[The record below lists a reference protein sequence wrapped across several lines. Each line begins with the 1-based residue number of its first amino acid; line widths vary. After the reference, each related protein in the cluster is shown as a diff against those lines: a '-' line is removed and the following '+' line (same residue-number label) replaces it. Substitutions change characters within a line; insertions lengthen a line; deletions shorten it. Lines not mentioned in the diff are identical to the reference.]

1 MSSVYAVIM
10 AGGSG
15 ERFWPKSRRRLPKQ
29 FLPIVSK
36 KSMIEETIARL
47 KGLVPEDRIY
57 IVTNKIQASL
67 IKGRRNVIAE
77 PLSRNTAPCI
87 ALSARII
94 QKRDPNAVMVVLPS
108 DHHIND
114 ISKFQDAIRA
124 AVKMDSVLV
133 TLGIKPKFPHT
144 GYGYIRKGKRL
155 GRGLYKVSRFTEKP
169 DLVTAKRYIASG
181 RYFWNSGI
189 FVWKVGTILEEIKRY
204 LPDLYSLS
212 KTGYRNADNISIDY
226 GIMEKTNRAVVLEAG
241 FAWDDVGNWASLDK
255 HKAKDKDG
263 NILQGDAVVRDVNNS
278 IIISEAPLVAGI
290 GIRDMIVVA
299 TKDSV
304 LICPKDRAEEVK
316 SIVGML
322 KDNKKYYERI

>member
-36 KSMIEETIARL
+36 KSMIEETIGRL

-67 IKGRRNVIAE
+67 IKGRRNVVAE

-108 DHHIND
+108 DHHIKD
-114 ISKFQDAIRA
+114 ISRFQDTIRA
-124 AVKMDSVLV
+124 AVKLDSVLV
-133 TLGIKPKFPHT
+133 TLGIKPTFPHT
-144 GYGYIRKGKRL
+144 GYGYIKRGKRL
-155 GRGLYKVSRFTEKP
+155 GKGLYKVSRFTEKP
-169 DLVTAKRYIASG
+169 DLKTAKRYVTSG
-181 RYFWNSGI
+181 KYYWNSGMFI
-189 FVWKVGTILEEIKRY
+189 WKVNTILEEIKRY
-204 LPDLYSLS
+204 LPDLDSRS
-212 KTGYRNADNISIDY
+212 ISIDY
-226 GIMEKTNRAVVLEAG
+226 GVMEKTKRAVVLEAG

-263 NILQGDAVVRDVNNS
+263 NILQGDVVVRDVNNS

-322 KDNKKYYERI
+322 KENKKYHERI

>member
-36 KSMIEETIARL
+36 KSMIEETIGRL

-57 IVTNKIQASL
+57 IVTNKIQAPL
-67 IKGRRNVIAE
+67 LKGYKNVIAE
-77 PLSRNTAPCI
+77 PVSRNTAPCI
-87 ALSARII
+87 ALAARII
-94 QKRDPNAVMVVLPS
+94 QKRDPEAVMVVLPS
-108 DHHIND
+108 DHYISD
-114 ISKFQDAIRA
+114 ISKFQDTIKV
-124 AVKMDSVLV
+124 AVKMDGVLV
-133 TLGIKPKFPHT
+133 TLGIKPTFPHT
-144 GYGYIRKGKRL
+144 GYGYIKKGKRL
-155 GRGLYKVSRFTEKP
+155 GNGLYKVSRFTEKP
-169 DLVTAKRYIASG
+169 DLKTAKRYVTSG
-181 RYFWNSGI
+181 KYFWNSGMFI
-189 FVWKVGTILEEIKRY
+189 WRVDTILEEIKKY
-204 LPDLYSLS
+204 LPDLDSRS
-212 KTGYRNADNISIDY
+212 ISIDY
-226 GIMEKTNRAVVLEAG
+226 GVMEKTNRAVVLEAG
-241 FAWDDVGNWASLDK
+241 FTWDDVGNWASLDK
-255 HKAKDKDG
+255 HKEKDKNG
-263 NILQGDAVVRDVNNS
+263 NILQGDVLVKDVNNS

-322 KDNKKYYERI
+322 KENKKYYERI